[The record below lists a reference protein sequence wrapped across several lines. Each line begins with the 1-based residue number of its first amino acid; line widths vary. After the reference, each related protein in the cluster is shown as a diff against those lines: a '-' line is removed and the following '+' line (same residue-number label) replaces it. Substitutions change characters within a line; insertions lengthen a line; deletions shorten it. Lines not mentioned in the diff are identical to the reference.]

1 MTTTDEQLD
10 RTFVVLHEPQDLVN
24 IALVIRAMKNMGLSQ
39 LRLVRPAEYDAWR
52 VTGIAHDTED
62 VVEKVEVFD
71 DKRLPVITFLHVFE
85 SDECVARTIVQQW
98 ALSLRYLVRSARDR
112 G

>member
-62 VVEKVEVFD
+62 VVEKVEEDIMPMVQD
-71 DKRLPVITFLHVFE
+71 IAQKGKRYIPGI
-85 SDECVARTIVQQW
+85 
-98 ALSLRYLVRSARDR
+98 
-112 G
+112 